1 MLACVRVFFTL
12 NKCPKWPY
20 LCVERQF
27 FNTFLMCG
35 LQLSP
40 RDLCSA
46 WLHNI
51 QRYDFR
57 TVVESSLLNTMQR
70 CTCDFRCVCTGSW
83 SLFRLVSEVDLFYDF
98 LCTKQICSISG
109 HLLNLPTNYIHV
121 IIVQQ
126 WLQNTQKFTFD
137 SMHAWVTAFFT
148 SNKRLRRPFL
158 WVQIHVSGHSLNL
171 ASKYIHVICVQQWLQ
186 NT

>member
-1 MLACVRVFFTL
+1 MASNYLRVICVQPGCT
-12 NKCPKWPY
+12 
-20 LCVERQF
+20 
-27 FNTFLMCG
+27 TF
-35 LQLSP
+35 
-40 RDLCSA
+40 RDMISG
-46 WLHNI
+46 
-51 QRYDFR
+51 Q
-57 TVVESSLLNTMQR
+57 LLNLAYWTQCR
-70 CTCDFRCVCTGSW
+70 GVLVTFDACLCDRILIPFSASVLSRPFLW
-83 SLFRLVSEVDLFYDF
+83 F

-121 IIVQQ
+121 IFVQQ

-137 SMHAWVTAFFT
+137 SMHAWETAFFT

-171 ASKYIHVICVQQWLQ
+171 ASKYSHVICVQQWLQ